1 MRKTLLKAL
10 PMLFVGLLFALQSI
24 RAQTNYYVDA
34 ATGNDANAGTQA
46 SPKKTIQAAV
56 DVATGTSIIYISV
69 GSYAENVTIAKSNI
83 SLIGSGSGA
92 NGNSAP
98 TAPSAA
104 SHTIITG
111 GGAGKGIQVSGSRTN
126 VTVRD
131 LAVIGYTEEG
141 FFASSGASNLAVQ
154 NLQVNGNC
162 TGNAGRGGIFVA
174 GNALNVTITGNA
186 VQNNGPGATARG
198 IALWDNS
205 KDKITITNNYVV
217 FTSCCGIDLNDGT
230 SSGVNISNNTLI
242 AGSAGSDSGIGVLG
256 MKAGNGANI
265 ISGNN
270 ITIAKRYGIE
280 IKNPAGS
287 GLDDESA
294 DGAIIVKNNIITRSG
309 AFTELSDIAG
319 IAVFRRSFTPG
330 NPSNYIDVPSGVVIK
345 GNTIDGFTQASA
357 EGEGYGIVV
366 EGVRMT
372 IKDNIISNSDI
383 GIQRQAGNSS
393 GYVKN
398 NAGDA
403 NQAAAA
409 SPYFDRGNSPFSASI
424 ILSGN
429 TLTSGNGTQTRDEFA
444 ANSYL
449 GDAQFV
455 FNADKKANYAT
466 INLGVEYATA
476 GNTLQLSE
484 HTFDELVIVNKSLT
498 IDGVDKTTRKLTY
511 TGVELHPSNS
521 GIGFN
526 TTMTTPA
533 LFKVTAQ
540 NVTIKNLS
548 MDVDLAKISS
558 AIITSGVAGGLAVTD
573 NNITAVASGAL
584 YGPYGFRNA
593 IASNI
598 SGLGML
604 GVVNDGNPSGVIT
617 VQRNTISHTPAG
629 INPLAGFRAAIAVDG
644 YNVLVENN
652 TTSAVNHDVTNRF
665 QTTPGQSIVR
675 GNTFNGGGVEFS
687 EPNASFGGALF
698 ENNVFD
704 YAYPQTLLSALVRFK
719 NNNANK
725 PFVFKNNQVKNH
737 YWLVSLENFQNVEI
751 DGNTFDPAVFNSAL
765 PALSGNNG
773 YFQII
778 SINTKTISSS
788 NNTKL
793 PLSATITNNTFN
805 GVNSSVN
812 SKGIAFYNHDNNSP
826 QFGEFTIG
834 SIGKLNTFGNNIT
847 NYIYLDNSNNVVSND
862 ASMTKYPEYGGN
874 ISQTNT
880 GYWAIDIRA
889 DQNRFFIDGE
899 PRTVA
904 SLSQTQRNTLDGKI
918 YDKLDDANVGKV
930 NYYFP
935 VKNITSGL
943 NYATIQSAID
953 AATAGDEI
961 KVDAGTYAEKII
973 VNKRLTIKGPNVGVA
988 GSATRQAEAKIVP
1001 HVTDLGN
1008 TSASLVQFILGSDG
1022 SVFDGFEVNGNNS
1035 ALTSGQVSKG
1045 EDIDAPLGVR
1055 IMNAGKITIQN
1066 NVVRNFMSTAPTP
1079 FAYGIYSSVPT
1090 VVTNAY
1096 SEIVIKDN
1104 YVGNVQTSAAAAYT
1118 GILLVNSYYAQISG
1132 NKVEDVRTAI
1142 QLNNFSLA
1150 NPTPSFEPSVSNNE
1164 IIATRGL
1171 YYNLFYGTASPW
1183 KITGNNISSASI
1195 ANGSAAWFA
1204 GIRLETL
1211 QSSFTGGAEI
1221 SNNIIDGKSTA
1232 RLGENAAFD
1241 GTGLW
1246 FNNEITTPGVILV
1259 KDNNI
1264 GFVNNGILYNADNYS
1279 LTNNVKYVGG
1289 NIHDVVNNYVKY
1301 ATAGTPVFSNIDL
1314 TTTELDGKTGGQYT
1328 SAELADI
1335 YTNKII
1341 DKDDNAVFGK
1351 VTLFFNVTNVTRSTA
1366 FADIQSA
1373 IDDAATQAG
1382 DIIDVSNGTLT
1393 LTTAVNINK
1402 SIALRGN
1409 FNTLNAKPIIKG
1421 VGNASNMALF
1431 EVNAPN
1437 VTVSNFEFQIEQT
1450 GNAMVGISSTSTDNF
1465 NNVTISDNV
1474 FKGMKAQ
1481 STGMVF
1487 ESYAIKLGRLS
1498 SGLALPKNQVNVLRN
1513 VVNYNN
1519 MAAPDLF
1526 GRGVYAYNVYGKI
1539 GGSATDGNTIAAF
1552 YALQSG
1558 QVGGSADFEFSNN
1571 NVQGGVVAIIGADAG
1586 NHKIANNDI
1595 GSGILLKAQADLL
1608 ARHLEVRGTRG
1619 VSTTIE
1625 VSGNT
1630 IRNYTNIG
1638 AFVQRSNNVTLTG
1651 NTFTPFQDNTNDKFS
1666 SIVFSSKEGTS
1677 SSQSAVMSENL
1688 TITANTFNGNA
1699 SNAGTAIAFWNH
1711 NGSGAIKP
1719 LMNAKIG
1726 GSDTDKNTFSSA
1738 LGNYITLDATASGT
1752 TSSLSAVYGVAQDL
1766 TNTTNILPF
1775 NSDIDAS
1782 YNVFGAINTG
1792 TETNFNNL
1800 LSVKGSIAD
1809 GIDNPLTGYV
1819 NIQPNKA
1826 FIGATALLGNALTAV
1841 PENFTLVLKND
1852 ATVYGA
1858 LGDATVNKAF
1868 TFDIDNNVAA
1878 EMVFGNLIV
1887 NALAKQVTFADKAK
1901 ATGNFTL
1908 TEGKINAP
1916 SGFVLD
1922 ATKAISFTVSKPNN
1936 YVNGTVTLNGLG
1948 AGASETILV
1957 GNATTSTAVALT
1969 DPTGTTPSNFEITY
1983 TGSAPANG
1991 TNFNAA
1997 VVGVVHNKEFW
2008 TITKTG
2014 GDIAAKVGLTTF
2026 DFTNS
2031 GFTSFAPA
2039 DALMVRFD
2047 GTNWVSVGNDGYSV
2061 NASVGTM
2068 TSASTTDFGNFTFAK
2083 TPLAVLPISLISFS
2097 AQATNGGALVK
2108 WSTAKEENNATFEVE
2123 KSLDGRNFFIIHTK
2137 AGKGDASTVS
2147 NYEFL
2152 DASFKQSAYYRLVD
2166 VDASG
2171 KRNPHTA
2178 LTKFVKGLDNSL
2190 SVVAYPNPVTTKLFV
2205 SVGSANKEN
2214 VKVSLVDLTGK
2225 TLKTKTADSSQPIE
2239 LDVAGV
2245 ATGSYILQVIKDSG
2259 NVSKKI
2265 VKL

>member
-98 TAPSAA
+98 TAPIAA

-141 FFASSGASNLAVQ
+141 FFASSGASNLTVQ

-162 TGNAGRGGIFVA
+162 TGSAGRGGIFVA

-309 AFTELSDIAG
+309 AFTELRDIAG
-319 IAVFRRSFTPG
+319 VAVFRRSFTPG

-484 HTFDELVIVNKSLT
+484 HTFDELVIVGKSVT
-498 IDGVDKTTRKLTY
+498 IDGLDKTKSKIKY
-511 TGVELHPSNS
+511 TGVQLHPTDASINIQS
-521 GIGFN
+521 I
-526 TTMTTPA
+526 TPA
-533 LFKVTAQ
+533 LLKVMAKDI
-540 NVTIKNLS
+540 VVKNLS

-558 AIITSGVAGGLAVTD
+558 AIITSGDAGGLQVLN

-584 YGPYGFRNA
+584 YGGYGFRNA

-604 GVVNDGNPSGVIT
+604 GITNASNPDGLIT
-617 VQRNTISHTPAG
+617 VKDNTISFTAAN
-629 INPLAGFRAAIAVDG
+629 NPLPAAIFRAAVAVDN

-652 TTSAVNHDVTNRF
+652 ATFAVNHDVTNRF
-665 QTTPGQSIVR
+665 QTTVGQSILRNNV
-675 GNTFNGGGVEFS
+675 FNGGGIEFS
-687 EPNASFGGALF
+687 EPNAPFAGAVFEDNNFNYQLGGFPTFALI
-698 ENNVFD
+698 
-704 YAYPQTLLSALVRFK
+704 RFK

-725 PFVFKNNQVKNH
+725 PFVFKNNQVQNH
-737 YWLVSLENFQNVEI
+737 YWLMSLENFQNINVE
-751 DGNTFDPAVFNSAL
+751 GNIFSPIKNAAN
-765 PALSGNNG
+765 
-773 YFQII
+773 YFQAI

-788 NNTKL
+788 VNTKL
-793 PLSATITNNTFN
+793 PLSATIIGNTFN
-805 GVNSSVN
+805 GASGSVN
-812 SKGIAFYNHDNNSP
+812 SKGIAFYNHDNASP
-826 QFGEFTIG
+826 QFGEITIG
-834 SIGKLNTFGNNIT
+834 AVGKPNIFNDHIT
-847 NYIYLDNSNNVVSND
+847 NYLYIDESNGAETKD
-862 ASMTKYPEYGGN
+862 MTNNGMPGYPEYGLPSSAS
-874 ISQTNT
+874 ISRTTT
-880 GYWAIDIRA
+880 GYWITDIRA
-889 DQNRFFIDGE
+889 DQNNFFISGAV
-899 PRTVA
+899 RAVA
-904 SLSQTQRNTLDGKI
+904 SMTQAQRVLLDAKI
-918 YDKLDDANVGKV
+918 YDKLDNNNIGKV

-935 VKNITSGL
+935 IKNTTTTEGF
-943 NYATIQSAID
+943 ATIQA
-953 AATAGDEI
+953 
-961 KVDAGTYAEKII
+961 
-973 VNKRLTIKGPNVGVA
+973 
-988 GSATRQAEAKIVP
+988 
-1001 HVTDLGN
+1001 
-1008 TSASLVQFILGSDG
+1008 
-1022 SVFDGFEVNGNNS
+1022 
-1035 ALTSGQVSKG
+1035 
-1045 EDIDAPLGVR
+1045 
-1055 IMNAGKITIQN
+1055 
-1066 NVVRNFMSTAPTP
+1066 
-1079 FAYGIYSSVPT
+1079 
-1090 VVTNAY
+1090 
-1096 SEIVIKDN
+1096 
-1104 YVGNVQTSAAAAYT
+1104 
-1118 GILLVNSYYAQISG
+1118 
-1132 NKVEDVRTAI
+1132 
-1142 QLNNFSLA
+1142 
-1150 NPTPSFEPSVSNNE
+1150 
-1164 IIATRGL
+1164 
-1171 YYNLFYGTASPW
+1171 
-1183 KITGNNISSASI
+1183 
-1195 ANGSAAWFA
+1195 
-1204 GIRLETL
+1204 
-1211 QSSFTGGAEI
+1211 
-1221 SNNIIDGKSTA
+1221 
-1232 RLGENAAFD
+1232 
-1241 GTGLW
+1241 
-1246 FNNEITTPGVILV
+1246 
-1259 KDNNI
+1259 
-1264 GFVNNGILYNADNYS
+1264 
-1279 LTNNVKYVGG
+1279 
-1289 NIHDVVNNYVKY
+1289 
-1301 ATAGTPVFSNIDL
+1301 
-1314 TTTELDGKTGGQYT
+1314 
-1328 SAELADI
+1328 
-1335 YTNKII
+1335 
-1341 DKDDNAVFGK
+1341 
-1351 VTLFFNVTNVTRSTA
+1351 
-1366 FADIQSA
+1366 A
-1373 IDDAATQAG
+1373 IDDADTQ
-1382 DIIDVSNGTLT
+1382 NGHILNVDEGTYTLT
-1393 LTTAVNINK
+1393 GTVKITKGITLQGNSNL
-1402 SIALRGN
+1402 AL
-1409 FNTLNAKPIIKG
+1409 KPIING
-1421 VGNASNMALF
+1421 VADSPTNGLV

-1498 SGLALPKNQVNVLRN
+1498 SGPALPKNQVNVLRN

-1651 NTFTPFQDNTNDKFS
+1651 NTFTPFQDNTNDKFN

-1792 TETNFNNL
+1792 TETSFDNL

-1841 PENFTLVLKND
+1841 PENFTLVLKDD
-1852 ATVYGA
+1852 AAVYGS

-1868 TFDIDNNVAA
+1868 TFDIDNNAAA

-1916 SGFVLD
+1916 LGFTLD
-1922 ATKAISFTVSKPNN
+1922 ASKTISFNPNKPNN
-1936 YVNGTVTLNGLG
+1936 YINGTVTLNGLG

-2061 NASVGTM
+2061 NTSVGAM

-2166 VDASG
+2166 VSVSG

-2178 LTKFVKGLDNSL
+2178 LTKFVKGLDASL
-2190 SVVAYPNPVTTKLFV
+2190 AVVAYPNPVTTKLFV